1 MVDKAGVKIRQLQI
15 FREVLRAGSER
26 LAAKILGIS
35 QPAVSQHIKQLEAEI
50 GFALFS
56 RESNRLVPSDRAWE
70 VLRSVDGALQGV
82 DRIEK
87 SLASWRSDDMRTI
100 GLAAP
105 GVFSLGVIPR
115 AIKAIRQRSNRFSFQ
130 VKSGSYEQI
139 AEHILSGRADLGIS
153 RLPLDARAFDW
164 TPVRTARNVCL
175 FPAGHRLASK
185 DLITPQ
191 DIMGEALI
199 DIEPRFSS
207 HQMNINA
214 LRYVG
219 VDPDIAVEYDANG
232 HDAGFVAAGIG
243 ISVTNSVIAREYEG
257 FGLTFR
263 PFEPGAI
270 YHYVVFWQKGRQLG
284 NAMRLTLD
292 ELVASFGRRR
302 D

>member
-1 MVDKAGVKIRQLQI
+1 MADKAGVKIRQLQI
-15 FREVLRAGSER
+15 LREVLRAGSER
-26 LAAKILGIS
+26 LAAKVLGIS
-35 QPAVSQHIKQLEAEI
+35 QPAVSQQIKQLEAEI

-56 RESNRLVPSDRAWE
+56 RESNRLLPSDRAWE

-87 SLASWRSDDMRTI
+87 TLASLQSEDMRTI
-100 GLAAP
+100 GLASPVA
-105 GVFSLGVIPR
+105 FSLGVIPR
-115 AIKAIRQRSNRFSFQ
+115 AIKAIRQTRNRIAFQ

-139 AEHILSGRADLGIS
+139 AEHILNGRADLGIS
-153 RLPLDARAFDW
+153 RLPLDERAFDW
-164 TPVRTARNVCL
+164 TPVSTARNACL
-175 FPAGHRLASK
+175 FEQGHPLASK

-191 DIMGEALI
+191 DIKGEALI
-199 DIEPRFSS
+199 DIEPRFSA

-214 LRYVG
+214 LRFLG

-243 ISVTNSVIAREYEG
+243 ISVTNSLIAREYER

-270 YHYVVFWQKGRQLG
+270 YHYVVFWQKGRQLS
-284 NAMRLTLD
+284 NSMKLTLN
-292 ELVASFGRRR
+292 ELVASFGSLR
-302 D
+302 

>member
-1 MVDKAGVKIRQLQI
+1 MADKAGVKIRQLQI
-15 FREVLRAGSER
+15 LREVLRAGSER
-26 LAAKILGIS
+26 LAAKVLGIS
-35 QPAVSQHIKQLEAEI
+35 QPAVSQQIKQLEAEI

-56 RESNRLVPSDRAWE
+56 RESNRLLPSDRAWE

-87 SLASWRSDDMRTI
+87 SLASLQSEDMRTI
-100 GLAAP
+100 GLASPVA
-105 GVFSLGVIPR
+105 FSLGVIPR
-115 AIKAIRQRSNRFSFQ
+115 AIKAIRQTRNRIAFQ

-139 AEHILSGRADLGIS
+139 AEHILNGRADLGIS
-153 RLPLDARAFDW
+153 RLPLDERAFDW
-164 TPVRTARNVCL
+164 TPVSTARNVCL
-175 FPAGHRLASK
+175 FEQGHPLASK

-191 DIMGEALI
+191 DIKGEALI
-199 DIEPRFSS
+199 DIEPRFSA

-214 LRYVG
+214 LRFLG

-243 ISVTNSVIAREYEG
+243 ISVTNSLIAREYEP

-270 YHYVVFWQKGRQLG
+270 YHYVVFWQKGRQLS
-284 NAMRLTLD
+284 NSMKLTLN
-292 ELVASFGRRR
+292 ELVASFGSLR
-302 D
+302 